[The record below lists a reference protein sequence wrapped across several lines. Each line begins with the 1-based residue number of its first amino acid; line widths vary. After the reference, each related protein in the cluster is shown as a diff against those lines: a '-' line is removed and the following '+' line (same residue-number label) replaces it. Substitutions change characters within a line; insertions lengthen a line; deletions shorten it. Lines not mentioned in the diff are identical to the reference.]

1 MALGI
6 IQGMSQMGILEWLKS
21 PITRIVNLFTDF
33 IDVVS
38 NLGNL
43 IITSLSYMF
52 SALLYIIQ
60 IGFFWLIDFVQTV
73 FRRVAGLDTYWFRTS
88 DTTITEQ
95 SGDIVESLLISDTVW
110 TVFSSVIIAAI
121 ILLFVSTFIAIL
133 KTELNE
139 KDNAKGPVIKQALKA
154 MAYFVLVP
162 VICILGVTLANIFLR
177 TFDSATQ
184 LNGPVSI
191 SGEIFSASSYNANR
205 VRNGQYIVGDY
216 NDSEGGWGEWATTK
230 KRLTYIDKSPIVKS
244 SSQSAIANYIDDL
257 FLHGG
262 SIGTSSTLGTEVGT
276 DFDPTL
282 YEYSYSGYMGGYSYY
297 FRDTKSEHFSSFDKN
312 DTTFVYIYYDLLQYN
327 WLIGYLGSFTI
338 IMLLLNLMIG
348 VVQRMFD
355 LTVLFI
361 VSPAFI
367 ALMPLDSGQ
376 RYGKWR
382 EEFVKRTI
390 ACYGPIVGINL
401 AFTVLTLA
409 QRIMIFNPSEPMAG
423 LFNALMQCIFVIT
436 AILCVKD
443 FGKLINSI
451 VGGQDISENKA
462 GQVRDMMMRGA
473 AAGATGLAMGAN
485 LFNDD
490 RKLRGKKAKE
500 GAIKRDLDDIS
511 DPAKQNDYIDRQ
523 TEGKVKDQ
531 IKASLLATNPKLKG
545 RKLEKAINKKYNDSS
560 DADVNRLK
568 AANRSAWSSSHDI
581 NEEKAKLQDQYDV
594 AQIDVQSAK
603 GSMYSHWT
611 SGKERL
617 QKAGNRSAYMKAWD
631 DAGGKDSVADIRGVV
646 NDYTSDIGVGYYD
659 FGIRRD
665 GWKLHYDKSERGVK
679 TKKFKTVAG
688 ITSDLKRYN
697 DQKKLNTEDENKNK
711 AAEYNQKKRRSK

>member
-1 MALGI
+1 MALGVVA
-6 IQGMSQMGILEWLKS
+6 GMSQMGILEWLKN
-21 PITRIVNLFTDF
+21 PISNIVSSFNNL
-33 IDVVS
+33 IDVIS

-43 IITSLSYMF
+43 IVTSLSYIV

-110 TVFSSVIIAAI
+110 TVFSSVLIAAI

-139 KDNAKGPVIKQALKA
+139 KDNAKGPVLKQAFKA
-154 MAYFVLVP
+154 IVYFVLVP
-162 VICILGVTLANIFLR
+162 VVCILGVTLANIFLR

-191 SGEIFSASSYNANR
+191 SGEIFAASSYNANR
-205 VRNGQYIVGDY
+205 VRNGQNIVGDY
-216 NDSEGGWGEWATTK
+216 NDTEGGWGEWATTK

-244 SSQSAIANYIDDL
+244 SSQAAIASYIDDL
-257 FLHGG
+257 FLRGG
-262 SIGTSSTLGTEVGT
+262 SIGTNSTLGTEVGT
-276 DFDPTL
+276 FDPTL

-297 FRDTKSEHFSSFDKN
+297 FRDSKTEHFSSFDKN
-312 DTTFVYIYYDLLQYN
+312 DITMTYIYYDLLQYN

-376 RYGKWR
+376 RYSKWR

-409 QRIMIFNPSEPMAG
+409 QRIIIFGPTEPMAE

-451 VGGQDISENKA
+451 VGGSDLNENKA
-462 GQVRDMMMRGA
+462 GQVRDLMMRGA

-485 LFNDD
+485 LMNDN
-490 RKLRGKKAKE
+490 RKLTGKQRKE
-500 GAIKRDLDDIS
+500 SAIKRDLDDIS

-545 RKLEKAINKKYNDSS
+545 RKLEKAINKKYNDTS

-581 NEEKAKLQDQYDV
+581 NEEKAKLQDKYDV
-594 AQIDVQSAK
+594 AQMDVQSAK
-603 GSMYSHWT
+603 GSMYSHWV

-617 QKAGNRSAYMKAWD
+617 QKAGNRAAYMKAWD
-631 DAGGKDSVADIRGVV
+631 DAGGKDSVGDIRGVV
-646 NDYTSDIGVGYYD
+646 NDYTSDVGVGVGKHR
-659 FGIRRD
+659 FKFRTAAGIAGDLGR
-665 GWKLHYDKSERGVK
+665 YDKQNK
-679 TKKFKTVAG
+679 
-688 ITSDLKRYN
+688 
-697 DQKKLNTEDENKNK
+697 ENKGRE
-711 AAEYNQKKRRSK
+711 AAAKGDDYVRKSGKGHISNNIE